1 MVETATEKSM
11 IFFVDDEP
19 QVCKAVSQSLTS
31 QLDNCE
37 VRCFDDADSCL
48 KILRNHDCD
57 LVIADVNLPGTSG
70 LELLDRVKWGR
81 PQLSVLLFSGY
92 ADVPMAVR
100 AIKAGAVDFIEKP
113 LDEATF
119 LPVVRKAI
127 KNCHS
132 EDISKGKTL
141 TKSEIKI
148 LREVVKGKSN
158 REIAVDLRRSVRTV
172 ENHRHR
178 LMHKLGAKNAVDLVK
193 KAVRIGFTVD
203 D

>member
-1 MVETATEKSM
+1 MTQTVTRKSI
-11 IFFVDDEP
+11 IFFVDDET
-19 QVCKAVSQSLTS
+19 QVCKAVGQMLAS
-31 QLDNCE
+31 QLDNCD

-48 KILRNHDCD
+48 KTLRNHDCD
-57 LVIADVNLPGTSG
+57 LVITDVNLPGTSG

-100 AIKAGAVDFIEKP
+100 AIKSGAVDFLEKP

-119 LPVVRKAI
+119 LPVVKAAL

-132 EDISKGKTL
+132 DDIAKGKTL
-141 TKSEIKI
+141 TRSEIKI

-158 REIAVDLRRSVRTV
+158 REVAADLRRSVRTV

>member
-1 MVETATEKSM
+1 MMETATRKSI
-11 IFFVDDEP
+11 IFFVDDET
-19 QVCKAVSQSLTS
+19 QVCRAVSQTLSS
-31 QLDNCE
+31 QLENCE
-37 VRCFDDADSCL
+37 VRCFDDGDSCL
-48 KILRNHDCD
+48 KTLRHTDCD

-100 AIKAGAVDFIEKP
+100 AIKSGAVDFIEKP

-119 LPVVRKAI
+119 LPLV
-127 KNCHS
+127 KNALKKCHS
-132 EDISKGKTL
+132 DDIAKGKTL
-141 TKSEIKI
+141 TRSEIKI

-158 REIAVDLRRSVRTV
+158 KEIATDLRRSVRTV

-193 KAVRIGFTVD
+193 RAVRIGFTID

>member
-1 MVETATEKSM
+1 MAQTATRKSM
-11 IFFVDDEP
+11 IFFIDDET
-19 QVCKAVSQSLTS
+19 QVCKAVGQMLTS

-48 KILRNHDCD
+48 KTLRNHDCD
-57 LVIADVNLPGTSG
+57 LVITDVTLPGTSG
-70 LELLDRVKWGR
+70 LELLERVKWGR

-100 AIKAGAVDFIEKP
+100 AIKSGAVDFLEKP

-119 LPVVRKAI
+119 LPVVKAAL

-132 EDISKGKTL
+132 DDIAKGKTL
-141 TKSEIKI
+141 TRSEIKI

-158 REIAVDLRRSVRTV
+158 REVAADLRRSVRTV

>member
-1 MVETATEKSM
+1 MAEKEKTI
-11 IFFVDDEP
+11 IFFVDDET
-19 QVCKAVSQSLTS
+19 QVCRAVSQMLST
-31 QLDNCE
+31 QLENCE
-37 VRCFDDADSCL
+37 VKTFDDADSCL
-48 KILRNHDCD
+48 KVLRNHECD

-70 LELLDRVKWGR
+70 LELLERVKWGR

-100 AIKAGAVDFIEKP
+100 AIKSGAIDFIEKP

-119 LPVVRKAI
+119 LPLVRKAV

-132 EDISKGKTL
+132 DDINKGKTL
-141 TKSEIKI
+141 TRSEIRI

-193 KAVRIGFTVD
+193 KAVNIGFTVED
-203 D
+203 

>member
-1 MVETATEKSM
+1 MVETTQKSM
-11 IFFVDDEP
+11 VFFVDDDP

-31 QLDNCE
+31 QLENCE
-37 VRCFDDADSCL
+37 VRTFDDAESCL

-70 LELLDRVKWGR
+70 LELLERVKWGR
-81 PQLSVLLFSGY
+81 PQQSILLFSGY

-100 AIKAGAVDFIEKP
+100 AIKSGAVDFIEKP

-119 LPVVRKAI
+119 LPLVKKAL
-127 KNCHS
+127 KTCHS
-132 EDISKGKTL
+132 DEITKGKSL

-158 REIAVDLRRSVRTV
+158 KEIAVDLRRSVRTV

-193 KAVRIGFTVD
+193 KAVQIGFTVD

>member
-1 MVETATEKSM
+1 MAEKEKTI
-11 IFFVDDEP
+11 IFFVDDET
-19 QVCKAVSQSLTS
+19 QVCRAVSQMLST
-31 QLDNCE
+31 QLENCE
-37 VRCFDDADSCL
+37 VRTFDDADSCL
-48 KILRNHDCD
+48 KVLRNHECD

-70 LELLDRVKWGR
+70 LELLERVKWGR

-100 AIKAGAVDFIEKP
+100 AIKSGAIDFIEKP

-119 LPVVRKAI
+119 LPLVRKAV

-132 EDISKGKTL
+132 DDINKGKTL
-141 TKSEIKI
+141 TRSEIRI

-193 KAVRIGFTVD
+193 KAVNIGFTVED
-203 D
+203 

>member
-1 MVETATEKSM
+1 MAETKKTI
-11 IFFVDDEP
+11 IFFVDDET
-19 QVCKAVSQSLTS
+19 QVRKAVSQTLAS

-57 LVIADVNLPGTSG
+57 LVIADVNLPGTNG
-70 LELLDRVKWGR
+70 LEMLERIKWGR

-100 AIKAGAVDFIEKP
+100 AIKSGAVDFLEKP

-119 LPVVRKAI
+119 LPVVRNALK
-127 KNCHS
+127 KCHG
-132 EDISKGKTL
+132 EDIAKGKTL

-148 LREVVKGKSN
+148 LREVVKGKAN

-193 KAVRIGFTVD
+193 KAVNIGFTVD